1 MPRFTFLDCDLKKN
15 PTNENEVKRKKQPI
29 KPIFVGSPV
38 RSIETGGLLTLSASH
53 KRSKEH
59 GEEVD
64 LKSKKSSKSI
74 KGKSD
79 PASCKGSLDFFLFMN
94 ESNINRIRDRIT
106 PSASIALTKAQR
118 SRQLSKVEEEAHKQN
133 LVFKRMQ
140 EQMADEPS
148 GSHEDHADYKFVRR
162 LKVT

>member
-1 MPRFTFLDCDLKKN
+1 MEHNQVIIFPGKNLQAWDRLPRFTFLDYDLKKKN
-15 PTNENEVKRKKQPI
+15 INEDEIKRKKQPI

-38 RSIETGGLLTLSASH
+38 RSKEEGGLLTLSASH

-64 LKSKKSSKSI
+64 IKSKKSKSI

-106 PSASIALTKAQR
+106 PSASIALTKA
-118 SRQLSKVEEEAHKQN
+118 
-133 LVFKRMQ
+133 
-140 EQMADEPS
+140 
-148 GSHEDHADYKFVRR
+148 
-162 LKVT
+162 